1 MIEKLN
7 LIVNRVSENLKN
19 NIGVV
24 FASLFVVQSILAIRF
39 GLKVPWGGDEW
50 FSYNNFTVMAY
61 PFSVLASVIKG
72 LAGEVNAQNFIIYRQ
87 QGLLWSL
94 LVYLFLYKVHTR
106 SKNIYLS
113 DLALFLTIFISLAP
127 YFLET
132 SQFFRY
138 YQLYISVSIVITF
151 CIIKYDEIYTQ
162 KRIWFF
168 LLLFSSLFI
177 HLFIFIQ
184 LSVYIAL
191 KELFRLSNKAIVK
204 IIIISIVGLMVIIP
218 NLANILTWS
227 YHSLFPM
234 YAYDFPEIH
243 RGYSLSTILKPFIII
258 YTFMFSREIH
268 PFSHLFLDLCYIISG
283 VGIVYG
289 LILII
294 KSNGILKTP
303 LLFSALSPLIV
314 SILVIEPISLPM
326 MTQIAPQ
333 HIIFL
338 FSWLGIIM
346 YQLWI
351 KSAIGKIITF
361 IFFSGLIYA
370 NIMQQQLEFVDWN
383 KIQKVV
389 GDEKVPVISDAAKT
403 CEFFLNN
410 SATWFQYTERV
421 ENIISTSD
429 TISLTMTNWKNYQII
444 DSLQFWHNPNGS
456 EQEYQ
461 SIKGIIKML
470 KNNKFSLI
478 NGYSF
483 FPIHSYTF
491 ARNNEG
497 EWAEP
502 WFYDLKYGDLKLPLL
517 IDDNKI
523 IGFQKIEFG
532 EDTQF
537 DSSCY
542 YFIQTIDPMMEIPAI
557 QITSIDGSMFKY
569 NLDDE
574 TDLYRSNFC
583 RSINED
589 EIVYTYNKSPLVSNS
604 MRYPGSIFNSEG
616 RIYKFTKQGKG
627 FSIMPLN
634 RNVTL
639 FIAILDKEN

>member
-191 KELFRLSNKAIVK
+191 KELFRLSNKAIIK

>member
-1 MIEKLN
+1 MYEIWKKL
-7 LIVNRVSENLKN
+7 
-19 NIGVV
+19 
-24 FASLFVVQSILAIRF
+24 FF
-39 GLKVPWGGDEW
+39 GK
-50 FSYNNFTVMAY
+50 
-61 PFSVLASVIKG
+61 
-72 LAGEVNAQNFIIYRQ
+72 
-87 QGLLWSL
+87 
-94 LVYLFLYKVHTR
+94 
-106 SKNIYLS
+106 
-113 DLALFLTIFISLAP
+113 
-127 YFLET
+127 
-132 SQFFRY
+132 
-138 YQLYISVSIVITF
+138 
-151 CIIKYDEIYTQ
+151 
-162 KRIWFF
+162 
-168 LLLFSSLFI
+168 
-177 HLFIFIQ
+177 
-184 LSVYIAL
+184 
-191 KELFRLSNKAIVK
+191 
-204 IIIISIVGLMVIIP
+204 IISIL
-218 NLANILTWS
+218 
-227 YHSLFPM
+227 
-234 YAYDFPEIH
+234 
-243 RGYSLSTILKPFIII
+243 
-258 YTFMFSREIH
+258 
-268 PFSHLFLDLCYIISG
+268 
-283 VGIVYG
+283 
-289 LILII
+289 
-294 KSNGILKTP
+294 
-303 LLFSALSPLIV
+303 
-314 SILVIEPISLPM
+314 
-326 MTQIAPQ
+326 
-333 HIIFL
+333 
-338 FSWLGIIM
+338 
-346 YQLWI
+346 
-351 KSAIGKIITF
+351 
-361 IFFSGLIYA
+361 FFSGLIYA
-370 NIMQQQLEFVDWN
+370 SILQQKLEFVDWN
-383 KIQKVV
+383 KIQNVI
-389 GDEKVPVISDAAKT
+389 GSEKTAVISDAPGT
-403 CEFFLNN
+403 CEFFLQNKV
-410 SATWFQYTERV
+410 TWFQYTERV

-444 DSLQFWHNPNGS
+444 DSLQFWHNPKGS
-456 EQEYQ
+456 KDEYQ

-470 KNNKFSLI
+470 ENNKFSLI